1 LKPEDFLRSA
11 SARVEAARVVG
22 NALNPLPWLTG
33 IVSPLSLVLAVW
45 TSDVFFREALF
56 GLAALPVLVTI
67 VAYFIILVRDPHR
80 LQSEEYQLRQRAL
93 KMLYRRGANAR
104 AMDATREIAS
114 MEKNI
119 GSLDKG
125 DFR

>member
-1 LKPEDFLRSA
+1 MKPEDFLRSA

-67 VAYFIILVRDPHR
+67 VAYCSRRSTGFDNAPSRCFIGGAPMREPWT
-80 LQSEEYQLRQRAL
+80 
-93 KMLYRRGANAR
+93 RRER
-104 AMDATREIAS
+104 
-114 MEKNI
+114 
-119 GSLDKG
+119 
-125 DFR
+125 